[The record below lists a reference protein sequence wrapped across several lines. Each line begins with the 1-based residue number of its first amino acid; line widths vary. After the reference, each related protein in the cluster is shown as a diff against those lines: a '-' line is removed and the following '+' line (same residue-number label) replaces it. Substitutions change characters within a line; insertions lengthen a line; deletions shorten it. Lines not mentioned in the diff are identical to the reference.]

1 MEERKDGRNA
11 AQPSRESARK
21 RAYSRPELVV
31 YGPLAKLTRG
41 STSGVGETS
50 PQGAMRMLCL

>member
-1 MEERKDGRNA
+1 MEERDDRRTA
-11 AQPSRESARK
+11 APAGDVARK
-21 RAYSRPELVV
+21 RPYVRPELVV

-50 PQGAMRMLCL
+50 PQGAMRMPCL

>member
-1 MEERKDGRNA
+1 MEQHNERREPA
-11 AQPSRESARK
+11 AEHGARK
-21 RAYSRPELVV
+21 RPYARPELTV

-50 PQGAMRMLCL
+50 PQGAMRMTCL

>member
-1 MEERKDGRNA
+1 MEERKDGRDA
-11 AQPSRESARK
+11 AQPDDTARK
-21 RAYSRPELVV
+21 RAYARPELVV

-50 PQGAMRMLCL
+50 PQGAMRMSCL

>member
-11 AQPSRESARK
+11 AQSRENARK

>member
-1 MEERKDGRNA
+1 MEQRDDRRQA
-11 AQPSRESARK
+11 ARAAEETRK

-41 STSGVGETS
+41 SASGVGETS
-50 PQGAMRMLCL
+50 PQGAMRMPCL

>member
-1 MEERKDGRNA
+1 MTHDDRA
-11 AQPSRESARK
+11 REDEDREQAK
-21 RAYSRPELVV
+21 RPYVRPQLVV

-50 PQGAMRMLCL
+50 PQGAMRMACL